1 MAQSHYIPLPHRALI
16 ALEGADRKSFLQGLV
31 SNDVTKVGPERTL
44 YSAFL
49 TPQGKFLH
57 EFFLGEHNDTLL
69 LETEAARRDDF
80 VKRLSM
86 YKLRSKVALAA
97 ADHWHTYAIVGPDAA
112 QVFDL
117 PEDPGVARG
126 FAGGIVFADPRLADV
141 GLRAWLP
148 TGAEAALRELGL
160 SAGES
165 AAWDHQRISL
175 GLPDGSR
182 DMVPDKAILLENGF
196 DELHGVDW
204 QKGCYLGQE
213 LTARTKYRGLI
224 KKRLI
229 PVEIDGSTPEPG
241 TPLFFGD
248 MDAGEMRSHC
258 DGVGLAL
265 IRLEVLEQQNANGGT
280 LSAGDTRL
288 TPHKPAWMQF

>member
-1 MAQSHYIPLPHRALI
+1 MAQSQYIPLPHRALI
-16 ALEGADRKSFLQGLV
+16 ALEGEERKSFLQGLV
-31 SNDVTKVGPERTL
+31 SNDVGKVGPERAL

-57 EFFLGEHNDTLL
+57 EFFLGEHNDALL

-86 YKLRSKVALAA
+86 YKLRSKIALRTT
-97 ADHWHTYAIVGPDAA
+97 DHLRSYAIVGSDAA
-112 QVFDL
+112 RILGL
-117 PEDPGVARG
+117 PEEPGVARR
-126 FAGGIVFADPRLADV
+126 FAGGIVFADPRLADI

-148 TGAEAALRELGL
+148 AGAEDALHEVGL
-160 SAGES
+160 SVGES
-165 AAWDHQRISL
+165 KHWDHRRISL

-229 PVEIDGSTPEPG
+229 PVTIDGSSPEPG
-241 TPLFFGD
+241 TPILFGD

-265 IRLEVLEQQNANGGT
+265 LRIEVLEKLSANGGT
-280 LSAGDTRL
+280 LSAGGAQL